1 MSSLSVLVAD
11 VCRVCLLANTYLQC
25 DNRIQTY
32 HSGMESRAEDHFNNC
47 HWLKIELRET
57 PPTSWMLMGIAAL
70 SHPLISDS
78 NFWSCRTKL
87 RNTSHLLIKRR
98 NYKNHQNYKKTRSQ
112 IYFFFFFGAAEDED
126 PPPLPLPPVANN

>member
-1 MSSLSVLVAD
+1 MLVVAD

-32 HSGMESRAEDHFNNC
+32 HSGMDMESRAEDHFNNC

-57 PPTSWMLMGIAAL
+57 PPTVMDVDGYCL
-70 SHPLISDS
+70 SYPLISDS

-112 IYFFFFFGAAEDED
+112 IYFFFFFGAAEDDEF
-126 PPPLPLPPVANN
+126 PPLPLPPPPVANN